1 MKIAQ
6 TLQQRRGIALI
17 MVLMVLTV
25 LAVLAGG
32 FAYSMRIETKL
43 ARNASWESDFEWMAR
58 SGIEVAKYALS
69 QRNGISVG
77 YDSLGQAW
85 AGGRTETNDT
95 VARLLGNWISLGN
108 GEFRVMLE
116 DADRKF
122 NINNA
127 DESVLRKAAE
137 VVNIDASLTPTM
149 VSSILDWIDAD
160 DDPRPNGAEKQH
172 YLSLNPPYLAK
183 NGRIDDI
190 TELLLV
196 EGVSESPGIFWGS
209 GAPATHRKERSTRT
223 NRGEEPIYPV
233 GLKDL
238 FCALSGGRMNINTAS
253 VSALQVLPFV
263 NEIAAQAI
271 QARRAGPDG
280 QDGTEDD
287 TPFRSAAE
295 IGTVQGL
302 PPQVGASA
310 QLFLTVQS
318 AVFEVKVDVRTGQH
332 RRSYTAMLRRGAPNF
347 LVLNLIWEDR

>member
-1 MKIAQ
+1 MKTAARA
-6 TLQQRRGIALI
+6 TQRGGIALI
-17 MVLMVLTV
+17 MVLMVIIV
-25 LAVLAGG
+25 LAALAGG

-43 ARNASWESDFEWMAR
+43 ARNVSWDTDFEWMAR

-69 QRNGISVG
+69 QRSGISGG

-85 AGGRTETNDT
+85 AGGRAETNDT
-95 VARLLGNWISLGN
+95 VARLLGNWIQLGN
-108 GEFRVMLE
+108 GEFRVTLE
-116 DADRKF
+116 DMDRKF

-127 DESVLRKAAE
+127 DEQVLRKAAE
-137 VVNIDASLTPTM
+137 VVNIDASLTPTII
-149 VSSILDWIDAD
+149 SSILDWIDVD

-172 YLSLNPPYLAK
+172 YLSLTPPYLAK

-196 EGVSESPGIFWGS
+196 EGIRESPGVFWGS
-209 GAPATHRKERSTRT
+209 GAPPSHRRDRSQRA
-223 NRGEEPIYPV
+223 NPGEEPIYPV
-233 GLKDL
+233 GLRDL
-238 FCALSGGRMNINTAS
+238 FCALSGGRLNINTAS
-253 VSALQVLPFV
+253 VTALQVLPFV
-263 NEIAAQAI
+263 NEVAAQAI

-295 IGTVQGL
+295 ISMVPGL

-310 QLFLTVQS
+310 QLFLSVQS
-318 AVFEVKVDVRTGQH
+318 VVFEVKVDVRAGQH
-332 RRSYTAMLRRGAPNF
+332 RRSYVALLRRGAPNF